1 MSVPADTTDPE
12 DLLDGAVDPGAEPP
26 AAADDLEPEPAIDH
40 LPDDDE
46 PNSAIDDEPTPAI
59 DDEEPPP
66 SPLLEMRQVA
76 GLTSGSVMDLHVG
89 SFQFQ
94 ESESEVGFAVIVHD
108 DLSVIV
114 VPGTAEAHVDE
125 IPLVEATPLDASVLN
140 VGSAC
145 FTVRPPRP
153 APGSETRLAAIEASR
168 RRPGAIVVPDLTTAA
183 DNGSTQTRSPRFGTL
198 FSTAAEDAGLD
209 GRWWAFLET
218 IREARIQ
225 VAERHRWLHPDP
237 EELRSRLERLDP
249 GLWDRPREHP
259 LFGRVAL
266 AYATI
271 PWEPRFD
278 DPDRIP
284 TELHG
289 PIREMSQ
296 LPWVPVT
303 ANLSHGPLGI
313 AGSRPAVLA
322 AARNVVLSLA
332 CLSAPIDIVFSIVT
346 AKGLIEDW
354 SWTTALPNSL
364 FPDGTDTGFP
374 IAVADGMVHFDGAG
388 FEHEAVLRNELGLI
402 ALAESPDELPD
413 YCGTVLQITSDGR
426 CQVSNHLG
434 EQVEGTPIGVT
445 AGFAASL
452 AASVAAAIGDDEAP
466 DVSVESGSPVLADDF
481 ADELGELFGP
491 DE

>member
-1 MSVPADTTDPE
+1 M
-12 DLLDGAVDPGAEPP
+12 
-26 AAADDLEPEPAIDH
+26 
-40 LPDDDE
+40 
-46 PNSAIDDEPTPAI
+46 
-59 DDEEPPP
+59 
-66 SPLLEMRQVA
+66 
-76 GLTSGSVMDLHVG
+76 
-89 SFQFQ
+89 
-94 ESESEVGFAVIVHD
+94 
-108 DLSVIV
+108 
-114 VPGTAEAHVDE
+114 
-125 IPLVEATPLDASVLN
+125 
-140 VGSAC
+140 
-145 FTVRPPRP
+145 
-153 APGSETRLAAIEASR
+153 AAIEASR
-168 RRPGAIVVPDLTTAA
+168 RRPGAIAVPDLTTDGDSDGAI
-183 DNGSTQTRSPRFGTL
+183 QTRSPRFGTL
-198 FSTAAEDAGLD
+198 FSAADEIGLD
-209 GRWWAFLET
+209 GRWWSFLET

-284 TELHG
+284 TELHE

-332 CLSAPIDIVFSIVT
+332 CLSAPTDIVFSIVT

-364 FPDGTDTGFP
+364 FPNGTNAGFP
-374 IAVADGMVHFDGAG
+374 IAVADGMVHFEGAG

-402 ALAESPDELPD
+402 ALAESPDDLPD

-434 EQVEGTPIGVT
+434 EQVGGTPIGVT

-452 AASVAAAIGDDEAP
+452 AGSIAVAIGDDDGLDGADAEDRIDPIDDRTAP
-466 DVSVESGSPVLADDF
+466 PPPSPERPVQVDDDPADGDEDDPVLADDF